1 MKSSSSERPKKVSW
15 QINDERLK
23 SKPKYNLEKV
33 SWQLN
38 SSKNS
43 DQQLPLY
50 NPAISCFLEE
60 IYAECNRSER
70 LELDPLAIVKRYK
83 AREDM
88 EIAGLICSTL
98 AFGSVELIMRA
109 CEKALEPLG
118 EHPAK
123 TLREMARKEIKRA
136 WSFFKYRFCFPK
148 DMIALMWAIHDA
160 LNCYGSLEA
169 LFLECDRKWLQEK
182 PEEACYFAAN
192 QQEVSK
198 YEIFTGRHESLSCKM
213 SQQQNILAASSMFVR
228 KMHELALEAV
238 PEGLRKNLLPDPANG
253 SAAKRLFL
261 FLRWMVRRDEIDPG
275 CWNGVSP
282 SRLIVPMDTHMIRTC
297 TERLGFLP
305 QRKIQRKSGV
315 AVNLRDALRVTD
327 AFRLYAP
334 EDPVKYDFALTRPG
348 IDPHPGDERFLCL

>member
-1 MKSSSSERPKKVSW
+1 
-15 QINDERLK
+15 
-23 SKPKYNLEKV
+23 
-33 SWQLN
+33 
-38 SSKNS
+38 
-43 DQQLPLY
+43 
-50 NPAISCFLEE
+50 
-60 IYAECNRSER
+60 
-70 LELDPLAIVKRYK
+70 
-83 AREDM
+83 
-88 EIAGLICSTL
+88 
-98 AFGSVELIMRA
+98 
-109 CEKALEPLG
+109 
-118 EHPAK
+118 
-123 TLREMARKEIKRA
+123 
-136 WSFFKYRFCFPK
+136 
-148 DMIALMWAIHDA
+148 
-160 LNCYGSLEA
+160 
-169 LFLECDRKWLQEK
+169 
-182 PEEACYFAAN
+182 
-192 QQEVSK
+192 
-198 YEIFTGRHESLSCKM
+198 M

-228 KMHELALEAV
+228 RMHELALEAV

-275 CWNGVSP
+275 CWNSVSP